1 MGLIN
6 SKGGRTHWL
15 EFLQKS
21 EFSSDGST
29 LDTLTKGEPF
39 TQVLAELREP
49 ARNLRHT
56 ETGNGGQPLLPF
68 QPKEPGEEAVLKS
81 QCEQVLEEEMLMG
94 PMIQEV
100 CNHCQTHMSK
110 SGRGQEGINAPT
122 TLSTYP
128 RIFFLV
134 THNGST
140 KQKVRRQRK
149 LGVAIHS
156 WAKAG
161 QRRLMVNIGQSIK
174 KGMKKKDF
182 VGEGMHGGVLA
193 QSLGDNSGPR

>member
-6 SKGGRTHWL
+6 NKGGRTHWL

-94 PMIQEV
+94 PMIQEG
-100 CNHCQTHMSK
+100 CNHCQTHEQVREGAGGNKCSHHSLHISSDFLLGHPQWLYQIESQKAEDTGSCHTQLGK
-110 SGRGQEGINAPT
+110 SRAEKTDGEYRPVNQEGNGKKGLCWRRDAGRG
-122 TLSTYP
+122 L
-128 RIFFLV
+128 
-134 THNGST
+134 GSEL
-140 KQKVRRQRK
+140 R
-149 LGVAIHS
+149 
-156 WAKAG
+156 
-161 QRRLMVNIGQSIK
+161 
-174 KGMKKKDF
+174 
-182 VGEGMHGGVLA
+182 
-193 QSLGDNSGPR
+193 